1 MPARGVSELMKVLH
15 HSGNYLQR
23 INLNNGRNNFAAHS
37 TGPAFFLIPHESI
50 YQAAFSS
57 IQIIALEVI
66 IPVNHSLSTKL
77 KNKMLLFFK
86 IKTNTL
92 LFKTYS
98 VYEVNLLFLL
108 LRHVSLGLGGQS

>member
-1 MPARGVSELMKVLH
+1 MLVQILMPARGVSELMKVLL

-23 INLNNGRNNFAAHS
+23 INLNNGRNNFAARS

-57 IQIIALEVI
+57 LQISTREVI
-66 IPVNHSLSTKL
+66 IPVNYSLSTKL
-77 KNKMLLFFK
+77 IKNKMLPFFK

-98 VYEVNLLFLL
+98 VYEVNVFFFI
-108 LRHVSLGLGGQS
+108 VEAC